1 MTNISANF
9 QIITLSG
16 TMNLITDYGY
26 GGTSGS
32 SVHQIYCLTS
42 GSIIIGAIGGGS
54 STFPMTG
61 GQTVDVLASTIT
73 VSSGTFVGFRSKS
86 QNSYLTPGNP
96 NSFFSS

>member
-1 MTNISANF
+1 MNISANY
-9 QIITLSG
+9 QIIPLAG
-16 TMNLITDYGY
+16 TMDLTLLGY

-32 SVHQIYCLTS
+32 SVHQIYCLTP

-54 STFPMTG
+54 ATFPMTA

-86 QNSYLTPGNP
+86 QGSGLTPGP
-96 NSFFSS
+96 NTYFFG